1 MTITSNNVQT
11 NTQTVFIKAAEIA
24 ELMEVSR
31 TYAYGII
38 RQLNGELEAKG
49 FITIDGRTNRKYF
62 YERIYYTA
70 SI

>member
-70 SI
+70 SV

>member
-49 FITIDGRTNRKYF
+49 ILTIDGRTNRKYF

-70 SI
+70 SV